1 MTSGVYIIKN
11 KINNK
16 VYIGSSIHIPKRWKE
31 HIRHLDSNEHTN
43 QYLQNSWN
51 QNGKDN
57 FEFLIAEECDIENLL
72 IVEQKWLDT
81 TKSYEPENG
90 YNICQYAGN
99 TLGRFHTEEA
109 RKKISENHHDVSGE
123 NNPMFGV
130 PSPNFGKRHSEE
142 TKNKI
147 SQKLKGKKSW
157 NEGKTKEND
166 LLLKKHSQRMT
177 GKNNPF
183 YGKTLSEERKD
194 QLRKN
199 KSGENNSLS
208 KLTWEKVRQ
217 IRKLNKDGLSNR
229 KIAAM
234 FDVSSTTICS
244 IVNNLSWKEENNG
257 TN

>member
-57 FEFLIAEECDIENLL
+57 FEFLIAEECDISNLL

-130 PSPNFGKRHSEE
+130 PSPNLGKRHSEE

-157 NEGKTKEND
+157 NHGKTKESD
-166 LLLKKHSQRMT
+166 VSLSKHSERMS

-183 YGKTLSEERKD
+183 HGKTHSEDTKKNIG
-194 QLRKN
+194 LRN
-199 KSGENNSLS
+199 SGENSANS
-208 KLTWEKVRQ
+208 KLDWEQVRN
-217 IRKLNKDGLSNR
+217 IRQLKKEGLSNR
-229 KIAAM
+229 KIGAM
-234 FDVSSTTICS
+234 FGVSGTTIHG